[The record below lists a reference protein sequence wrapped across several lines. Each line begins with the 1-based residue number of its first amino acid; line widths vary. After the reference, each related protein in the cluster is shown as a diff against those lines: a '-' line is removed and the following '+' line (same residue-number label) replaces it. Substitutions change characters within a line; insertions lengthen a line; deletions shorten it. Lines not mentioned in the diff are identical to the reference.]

1 MSNFVINIAEGAYE
15 DVKAALAAVG
25 HELQPVATEV
35 ETVYTDDVKPALA
48 AAEALIQRNGGQLLI
63 TEAIAALGGLATGNW
78 SAVVTTLVA
87 NAEAAGATTLAEE
100 KQLAGSTALQVA
112 QALKAQQQ
120 TTAVAAPATEAS
132 AVEAPATEAP
142 AA

>member
-25 HELQPVATEV
+25 HELQPVVTEA

-48 AAEALIQRNGGQLLI
+48 AAEALITRNGGQLLI
-63 TEAIAALGGLATGNW
+63 TEAISALEGLATGNW

-112 QALKAQQQ
+112 QALQAQQ
-120 TTAVAAPATEAS
+120 TTASSVTTDATSAPTDAT
-132 AVEAPATEAP
+132 P